1 MGGTRTIKVDIRLIA
16 ATNRDLAHAVAEKEF
31 RNDLYYRLNVFPIRM
46 PALSERRTDIPALVR
61 HFVQKFAR
69 RIDKQIEIIPSA
81 TMSALVNWE
90 LPGNVRELEN
100 LMERSVILSD
110 GRMLNAPLAELR
122 SGREGLDSDARW
134 RAWSANTLFG
144 FCATPAGLS
153 RLRVGRRSD
162 SGCAPLSNPEF

>member
-1 MGGTRTIKVDIRLIA
+1 LGGTRTIKVDIRLIA

-90 LPGNVRELEN
+90 LPG
-100 LMERSVILSD
+100 MY
-110 GRMLNAPLAELR
+110 
-122 SGREGLDSDARW
+122 
-134 RAWSANTLFG
+134 ANSRTLWNG
-144 FCATPAGLS
+144 P
-153 RLRVGRRSD
+153 
-162 SGCAPLSNPEF
+162 